1 MYVLTKSS
9 IFKEVVSTMFNNLQH
24 ENVVC
29 EKEDNEV
36 EAKQVQL
43 EKLLNVHIEWK

>member
-1 MYVLTKSS
+1 M
-9 IFKEVVSTMFNNLQH
+9 VSNMVNTLQH

-36 EAKQVQL
+36 DAKQYS
-43 EKLLNVHIEWK
+43 